1 MLFRIAGIIAF
12 LLVDLPQQRFNAI
25 TVLQRRIENEKQS
38 GNIAQAQPFP
48 QFPTEKGGGTL
59 QAFFT
64 VYPDRFVTHGGE
76 IDPRQTQIR
85 GNFYIRDGDKTDSR
99 ILQSPKQ
106 EGGYFFMDLFSDPVS
121 TLIFQAFLYQ

>member
-38 GNIAQAQPFP
+38 GNVAQAQPFS

-59 QAFFT
+59 QAFFG
-64 VYPDRFVTHGGE
+64 VYPDRFIPHGGE
-76 IDPRQTQIR
+76 IDPRQVQIR
-85 GNFYIRDGDKTDSR
+85 GNFYIRDSDKTDSR
-99 ILQSPKQ
+99 ILQPPEQK
-106 EGGYFFMDLFSDPVS
+106 GGYFLMDLFSDPVS